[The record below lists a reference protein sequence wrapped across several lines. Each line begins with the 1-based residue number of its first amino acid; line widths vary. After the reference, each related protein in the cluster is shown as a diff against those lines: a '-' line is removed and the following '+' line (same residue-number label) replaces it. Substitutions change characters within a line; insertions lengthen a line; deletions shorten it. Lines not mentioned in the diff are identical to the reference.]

1 MCSGGP
7 SDSCVPARIVRW
19 DPMAKDQGM
28 GLARSFWEGVAGSRI
43 PSDLMSLPFLGAVA
57 YLLFRHAAVLK
68 PVEGAILIM
77 VAAGL
82 LRAGLRWWDWHRGLA
97 HDGSLMDRVQRILQ
111 GERTQL
117 AMPDG
122 LPARDH
128 RVAAALNA
136 VIEDMQGGRADL
148 ADLRQAMAR
157 EWRELDGLLEAVQNH
172 HAAEVEIR
180 LQGSARLAALGWD
193 LKTALEKALRLD
205 QIELNHRLRADQFR
219 LQAQAFGGTLDQ
231 LRAGMDHFE
240 NLLEELQDSFPRLR
254 REEDALGRLA
264 DAGLRQGARL
274 ALSVKGLVA
283 HTPRLVD
290 GTQTRMEWLGQL
302 RQSADDVRDQ
312 TEALARRI
320 EGFREEAQV
329 RIRSFGGAQGS
340 MTELDHVA
348 QQTGLLAVNAAILA
362 QQGGGSEG
370 MAAIGGRLRILAD
383 QTAEGAAGMQRTLDD
398 YQRGL
403 ERETAGLWDIQE
415 VTQRLLSDVHEL
427 LRTAGQLDHQG
438 HELEGALET
447 HLGLVDQVR
456 QSSER
461 AELSLQE
468 VGERAMA
475 LESAHGRQWGV
486 EAKITPER
494 ERLSRM
500 GARLAEVGDEL
511 ARISQQN
518 IDVIWDILARNQEIQ
533 RSDAYRQVTSG
544 GLPHLLDGPEGAE
557 SAWNSLAWAR
567 AQRRFRLVE
576 GVRGASPMGRR
587 DPEGGLRLLLLGQDA
602 LHRPEASALESWSCD
617 ATGLAWNL
625 HLMPSLRTESH
636 RLELLALLKESPL
649 TTCFPGVDIR
659 IAREGAHIRLPHPYP
674 GLPGFLA
681 GLRLELPLEPDLWDH
696 AFREPGLCINKIQ
709 RLIWM
714 GPSAGGSL
722 ENQGMR
728 LVHAWMRDDHRHEF
742 FLPWL
747 PYEGHRP
754 PSPWQADHEME
765 DRLAD
770 PLRVRCLGLGAD
782 AATLH
787 PVRDHLFQAGATEG
801 FGGMA
806 LCAVSI
812 GHPHP
817 ESLLLRLFQSDVDL
831 AGAFHPDLVPYQ
843 ARLRDEVLCGST
855 GDSYRAA
862 WSILEDLQRKGWVMP
877 LPSG

>member
-1 MCSGGP
+1 
-7 SDSCVPARIVRW
+7 
-19 DPMAKDQGM
+19 MAKDQGM
-28 GLARSFWEGVAGSRI
+28 GLGRSFREWAAGSKI
-43 PSDLMSLPFLGAVA
+43 PNDLMGLPVLGAVA

-68 PVEGAILIM
+68 PVEGAVLM
-77 VAAGL
+77 MATAGL
-82 LRAGLRWWDWHRGLA
+82 VRAGFRWWDWHRGLA

-111 GERTQL
+111 GERTPV
-117 AMPDG
+117 AVPEG
-122 LPARDH
+122 LPGRDH

-136 VIEDMQGGRADL
+136 VIEDMQGGRSDL
-148 ADLRQAMAR
+148 ADLRQAMAS

-172 HAAEVEIR
+172 HAAEVAIR
-180 LQGSARLAALGWD
+180 LEGSARLGSLGRDLKAALD
-193 LKTALEKALRLD
+193 KVLRLD
-205 QIELNHRLRADQFR
+205 LVELNHRLRADQFR
-219 LQAQAFGGTLDQ
+219 LQAQTFSGTLDQ
-231 LRAGMDHFE
+231 LRAGIDHFE

-290 GTQTRMEWLGQL
+290 GTQARMEWLGQL

-320 EGFREEAQV
+320 EGFREEAQG

-340 MTELDHVA
+340 LKELDHAA

-383 QTAEGAAGMQRTLDD
+383 QTAEGAAGMQRTLGD
-398 YQRGL
+398 YQLGL

-415 VTQRLLSDVHEL
+415 FTQRLLSDVHEL
-427 LRTAGQLDHQG
+427 LRTAGQLDYQG
-438 HELEGALET
+438 QDLEGALET

-461 AELSLQE
+461 ADLSLHE
-468 VGERAMA
+468 VGERARA

-486 EAKITPER
+486 EAKISPER

-500 GARLAEVGDEL
+500 GVRLAEVGDEL

-533 RSDAYRQVTSG
+533 RTDAYRQVTSE
-544 GLPHLLDGPEGAE
+544 GLPQLQDGPEGAD
-557 SAWNSLAWAR
+557 SAWNGLTWAR

-587 DPEGGLRLLLLGQDA
+587 DPDGGLRLLLLGQDA
-602 LHRPEASALESWSCD
+602 LHSPEASALEAWSCD
-617 ATGLAWNL
+617 TTGQAWNL

-636 RLELLALLKESPL
+636 RLELLALLKQSPL
-649 TTCFPGVDIR
+649 TTCFQGVEMR
-659 IAREGAHIRLPHPYP
+659 IIPEGAHIRLPHPFP

-681 GLRLELPLEPDLWDH
+681 GLRLELPVEPDRWDH
-696 AFREPGLCINKIQ
+696 AFRPTGPRTIETQG
-709 RLIWM
+709 LIWL
-714 GPSAGGSL
+714 GPNAGGGL
-722 ENQGMR
+722 EHPGMR
-728 LVHAWMRDDHRHEF
+728 LVHAWMRDDHRHES

-754 PSPWQADHEME
+754 PCPWQADHEME

-770 PLRVRCLGLGAD
+770 SPMVRCLGLGAE
-782 AATLH
+782 AASLH
-787 PVRDHLFQAGATEG
+787 PLRDRLLQVGATEG

-817 ESLLLRLFQSDVDL
+817 ESLLLRLFQSDADL

-855 GDSYRAA
+855 GDPYRAA
-862 WSILEDLQRKGWVMP
+862 WSILEDLQREGWVMP
-877 LPSG
+877 LPVE

>member
-1 MCSGGP
+1 M
-7 SDSCVPARIVRW
+7 
-19 DPMAKDQGM
+19 
-28 GLARSFWEGVAGSRI
+28 
-43 PSDLMSLPFLGAVA
+43 DLMGLPFLGAVA
-57 YLLFRHAAVLK
+57 YLLFRHAAALK

-77 VAAGL
+77 AAAGL
-82 LRAGLRWWDWHRGLA
+82 LLAGLRWWGWHRGLT
-97 HDGSLMDRVQRILQ
+97 HDGSLMDQVQRILR
-111 GERTQL
+111 GERMQV
-117 AMPDG
+117 AVPGG
-122 LPARDH
+122 LVEQDD

-136 VIEDMQGGRADL
+136 VIEDVQGGRADL
-148 ADLRQAMAR
+148 EALRQAAAR

-172 HAAEVEIR
+172 HAAEMEIR
-180 LQGSARLAALGWD
+180 LRGSARLASLGRE
-193 LKTALEKALRLD
+193 LKTAIEKTLRLD
-205 QIELNHRLRADQFR
+205 QVELSHRLRADQFR
-219 LQAQAFGGTLDQ
+219 LQALSFSGTLGQ

-290 GTQTRMEWLGQL
+290 ETQARMEWLGQL

-320 EGFREEAQV
+320 EGFREEAQS

-340 MTELDHVA
+340 MKDLDHVA

-383 QTAEGAAGMQRTLDD
+383 QTAGGAARTQRTLDD
-398 YQRGL
+398 YQHGL

-438 HELEGALET
+438 HDLEGALET

-461 AELSLQE
+461 AELSLHE

-475 LESAHGRQWGV
+475 LESALGRQWGV
-486 EAKITPER
+486 EAKISPER

-500 GARLAEVGDEL
+500 GGRLAEVGEEL
-511 ARISQQN
+511 GRISQQN
-518 IDVIWDILARNQEIQ
+518 IDVIWDILARTQEIQ
-533 RSDAYRQVTSG
+533 RTDAYVQATSDD
-544 GLPHLLDGPEGAE
+544 LPRLLDGPEGAE
-557 SAWNSLAWAR
+557 SAWNSIAWAR

-576 GVRGASPMGRR
+576 GPHGAAPLGRCE
-587 DPEGGLRLLLLGQDA
+587 PSGELRLLLFGQDA
-602 LHRPEASALESWSCD
+602 LHRPEASALESWPCD
-617 ATGLAWNL
+617 ATGQAWDL

-649 TTCFPGVDIR
+649 TACFQGVDMR
-659 IAREGAHIRLPHPYP
+659 IAPEGAHIRLPHPYP

-681 GLRLELPLEPDLWDH
+681 GLRLELPVEPGQWDH
-696 AFREPGLCINKIQ
+696 AFREAGPRINEVQ
-709 RLIWM
+709 RLVWM
-714 GPSAGGSL
+714 GPSAGGGLQS
-722 ENQGMR
+722 QGMR
-728 LVHAWMRDDHRHEF
+728 LLHAWMRDDHRHEC

-754 PSPWQADHEME
+754 PCPWQGDRGVEE
-765 DRLAD
+765 RLAE
-770 PLRVRCLGLGAD
+770 PLPVRCLGLGAD

-787 PVRDHLFQAGATEG
+787 PLRDRLLQAGATEG
-801 FGGMA
+801 PGGMA

-817 ESLLLRLFQSDVDL
+817 ESLLLRLFQSDLDL
-831 AGAFHPDLVPYQ
+831 AGAFHADLQPYQ

-855 GDSYRAA
+855 GDPYRAA
-862 WSILEDLQRKGWVMP
+862 WSMLEEFQRKGWTMP
-877 LPSG
+877 LPSE